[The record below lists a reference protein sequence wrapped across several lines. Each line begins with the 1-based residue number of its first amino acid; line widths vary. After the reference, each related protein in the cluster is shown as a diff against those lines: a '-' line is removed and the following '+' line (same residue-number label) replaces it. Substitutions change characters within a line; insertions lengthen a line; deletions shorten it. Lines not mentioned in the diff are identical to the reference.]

1 MTVSPKDLARALY
14 AVARDASDAE
24 AKDAAANVVAAA
36 KRRGMTASLPDV
48 LAALPAV
55 MEEMDA
61 VRRVTVESN
70 AAIDAKVAAKAVA
83 AAGIKAVPD
92 DIVTVVVPELL
103 GGFRIRTADR
113 VIDASIRGKLDALA
127 KELAT
132 PLTETNS

>member
-14 AVARDASDAE
+14 AVARDASDAD
-24 AKDAAANVVAAA
+24 AKAAVTGMVAAA
-36 KRRGMTASLPDV
+36 KRRGMEASLPDV

-61 VRRVTVESN
+61 ARRVTVESN

-83 AAGIKAVPD
+83 AAGITADPD
-92 DIVTVVVPELL
+92 DIVTVVVPELM